1 MPQSSAEDTLFLFIT
16 KNLKEPL
23 MECIRECA
31 GEHQTLVIVPVPR
44 GERSALREAARSDR
58 DNVFVLVKEVER
70 T

>member
-1 MPQSSAEDTLFLFIT
+1 
-16 KNLKEPL
+16 

-44 GERSALREAARSDR
+44 GERSALREAVRSDR
-58 DNVFVLVKEVER
+58 DNVFVLAKEVER